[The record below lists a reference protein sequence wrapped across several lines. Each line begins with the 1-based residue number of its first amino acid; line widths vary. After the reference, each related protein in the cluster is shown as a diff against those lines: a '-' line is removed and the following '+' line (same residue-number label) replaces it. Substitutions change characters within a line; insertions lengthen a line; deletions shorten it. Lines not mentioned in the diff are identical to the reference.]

1 MGMPAPLWT
10 TAPIPGLERSLWA
23 RSEFSSR
30 GLVKFLTAI
39 CPLPHLWHHDL
50 PWPRFHIS
58 LIYQQCFPFLEG
70 LWIHIP
76 RAYTPWICEASS
88 EDPLG
93 SWTFPLCKL
102 LATSWADW
110 LQGVWGF
117 CEGIHSRSVL
127 MESSAIYWL
136 QWISLR
142 PWRVRASC
150 VKLGWRRQNCRTSSQ
165 IPARMRNLATWHSP
179 LFTAPP

>member
-1 MGMPAPLWT
+1 MGMPAPLWYLCT
-10 TAPIPGLERSLWA
+10 HPGLERSLWA

-39 CPLPHLWHHDL
+39 CTLPHLWHHDL
-50 PWPRFHIS
+50 PWPLFHIS
-58 LIYQQCFPFLEG
+58 LIYQQCLPFLEG

-76 RAYTPWICEASS
+76 HAYTPWICEASS

-117 CEGIHSRSVL
+117 CEGIHKQ
-127 MESSAIYWL
+127 E
-136 QWISLR
+136 
-142 PWRVRASC
+142 C
-150 VKLGWRRQNCRTSSQ
+150 VNGVK
-165 IPARMRNLATWHSP
+165 RNLLAPVDS
-179 LFTAPP
+179 TAPLACSCFLYETWLKEAELQDIIPNSSWDA